1 MPVNSAPAGQVAE
14 SKSKKNKKK
23 KGGKTGAQSEKDGN
37 SGATPVDSKKDGQ
50 HDEQLDMVL
59 HTSYPKMT
67 TCLSQEILKL
77 FDYRYKDSDHTTVNG
92 LQEAEPSASVTESLQ
107 NLSIETSTSHS
118 NENQPASDTNPM
130 KNEAVDRDTDGRFDV
145 LVRDRDSLRE
155 EVIEMRRS
163 LEEIQNK
170 HDEEMET
177 LQEKL
182 RVSESQKEQAESQ
195 FHSLLG
201 RVNTIKSQLGE
212 RLKADAE
219 ELTEKRAQI
228 EQYESENASLR
239 AELEA
244 RSTNISSLESELEQ
258 QSKEL
263 SSLRN
268 RINLAQ
274 QNWVKEKE
282 ELLAQES
289 ELRTEFEEAKQA
301 MHSWEIIAMEE
312 RSIRENLGE
321 KVIDL
326 DEQLST
332 LRADYEKMTSDY
344 NSQGVAVEGLQK
356 ALREIQAARKQELRE
371 LVESTNAQVEEVR
384 KKLEDAEK
392 RAAEADAAREETQ
405 KSLERALPFEK
416 EVKEKNLLI
425 GKLRHEAVTLN
436 EHLTKALRFL
446 KKGKPE
452 DNVDRN
458 LVTNHFLHFLSLDRS
473 DPKKF
478 QILQLI
484 AALLGWNDEQREQA
498 GLARPGASGGYNSL
512 RAPRS
517 PSMFKT
523 PSSPSLATGYSGTNA
538 DARKESLAELW
549 SNFLE
554 QEAQAEGKLPAQNE
568 NPSDK
573 TAS

>member
-1 MPVNSAPAGQVAE
+1 MGQASD

-23 KGGKTGAQSEKDGN
+23 KGGKTGAQSEKDG
-37 SGATPVDSKKDGQ
+37 STATNAMDSAKD
-50 HDEQLDMVL
+50 DEHVETETDHATMNGSQDAESVQPT
-59 HTSYPKMT
+59 TSITK
-67 TCLSQEILKL
+67 
-77 FDYRYKDSDHTTVNG
+77 N
-92 LQEAEPSASVTESLQ
+92 LQ
-107 NLSIETSTSHS
+107 NLSTEDPTSHS
-118 NENQPASDTNPM
+118 NISNHASQNNHAGLA
-130 KNEAVDRDTDGRFDV
+130 KNETSDPGADDRFDV

-163 LEEIQNK
+163 LEEIQNR
-170 HDEEMET
+170 HDEEMENI
-177 LQEKL
+177 QEKL
-182 RVSESQKEQAESQ
+182 RVSESQKEHAESQ
-195 FHSLLG
+195 YQTLLG
-201 RVNTIKSQLGE
+201 KVNTIKSHLGE

-219 ELTEKRAQI
+219 ELVQKKAVI
-228 EQYESENASLR
+228 EEYEQENAALKS
-239 AELEA
+239 ELDGKSA
-244 RSTNISSLESELEQ
+244 NLSSLESEREQ
-258 QSKEL
+258 QAKEL

-268 RINLAQ
+268 RINLTQ

-282 ELLAQES
+282 ELMGQES

-312 RSIRENLGE
+312 RSIRESLGE

-332 LRADYEKMTSDY
+332 LRVDYDKVTSDY
-344 NSQGVAVEGLQK
+344 NSRGVAVEGLQK
-356 ALREIQAARKQELRE
+356 ALREIQTARKQELRE

-392 RAAEADAAREETQ
+392 RAADANAAQEETQ
-405 KSLERALPFEK
+405 KHLERALPFEK

-484 AALLGWNDEQREQA
+484 AALLAWTDEQREQA
-498 GLARPGASGGYNSL
+498 GLARPGTSGAFNNL

-517 PSMFKT
+517 TSVFKT
-523 PSSPSLATGYSGTNA
+523 PSSPSLATGYFGGNA
-538 DARKESLAELW
+538 DTRKESLAELW

-554 QEAQAEGKLPAQNE
+554 QEAQTEGKLRESGNE
-568 NPSDK
+568 SPLDK
-573 TAS
+573 PVS

>member
-1 MPVNSAPAGQVAE
+1 MPANSAPAGQAVD
-14 SKSKKNKKK
+14 SKSKKKNKKK
-23 KGGKTGAQSEKDGN
+23 GGKAGAQSEKSEN
-37 SGATPVDSKKDGQ
+37 TGAINADSEKDGR
-50 HDEQLDMVL
+50 HEEQADME
-59 HTSYPKMT
+59 P
-67 TCLSQEILKL
+67 
-77 FDYRYKDSDHTTVNG
+77 DHATMNG
-92 LQEAEPSASVTESLQ
+92 SQEAESTTSITESLQ
-107 NLSIETSTSHS
+107 DLSTEDQGSRL
-118 NENQPASDTNPM
+118 NKKQPSQNKQINPK
-130 KNEAVDRDTDGRFDV
+130 KNEDDDGGADDRFSV

-163 LEEIQNK
+163 LEEIQSK

-177 LQEKL
+177 IQERL

-219 ELTEKRAQI
+219 ELTQKKTQI
-228 EQYESENASLR
+228 EEYESANAALK
-239 AELEA
+239 AELEVK
-244 RSTNISSLESELEQ
+244 STHISSLERDREQ

-268 RINLAQ
+268 RINLTQ
-274 QNWVKEKE
+274 QNWVKERE

-312 RSIRENLGE
+312 RSIRESLGE

-332 LRADYEKMTSDY
+332 LKTDYDKVTSDY

-356 ALREIQAARKQELRE
+356 ALREIQSARKQELRE

-392 RAAEADAAREETQ
+392 RAAQANAALEETQ
-405 KSLERALPFEK
+405 KNLERALPFEK

-484 AALLGWNDEQREQA
+484 AALLAWDDEQREQA
-498 GLARPGASGGYNSL
+498 GLARPGASGAYNNL

-517 PSMFKT
+517 PSVFKT
-523 PSSPSLATGYSGTNA
+523 PSSPSLATGYFGSNT
-538 DARKESLAELW
+538 DTRKESLAELW

-554 QEAQAEGKLPAQNE
+554 QEAQTEGKLPQPGTE
-568 NPSDK
+568 SPLDK
-573 TAS
+573 MAS

>member
-1 MPVNSAPAGQVAE
+1 MPTSSAAVSQVAD
-14 SKSKKNKKK
+14 SKSKKNRKK
-23 KGGKTGAQSEKDGN
+23 KGGKGGAQTEEDGN
-37 SGATPVDSKKDGQ
+37 TVSSAANAGKDKLQDEGQ
-50 HDEQLDMVL
+50 VETVL
-59 HTSYPKMT
+59 HAHSVVIE
-67 TCLSQEILKL
+67 L
-77 FDYRYKDSDHTTVNG
+77 DHAAING
-92 LQEAEPSASVTESLQ
+92 SKEAESAEPTTSITESLQ
-107 NLSIETSTSHS
+107 TLSTEDQTSSS
-118 NENQPASDTNPM
+118 NENHPSPQNSHASST
-130 KNEAVDRDTDGRFDV
+130 KNEAGDPGADDRFDV

-177 LQEKL
+177 IQEKL
-182 RVSESQKEQAESQ
+182 RVAESQKEQAESQ

-219 ELTEKRAQI
+219 ELVQKKAQI
-228 EQYESENASLR
+228 EEYEGENATLR
-239 AELEA
+239 SELDSKSA
-244 RSTNISSLESELEQ
+244 YISSLEGDRDQ

-268 RINLAQ
+268 RINLTQ

-282 ELLAQES
+282 ELLGQES

-312 RSIRENLGE
+312 RSIRESLGE

-332 LRADYEKMTSDY
+332 LRADYDKVTSDY

-356 ALREIQAARKQELRE
+356 ALREIQIARKQELRE
-371 LVESTNAQVEEVR
+371 LVESTDAQVEEVR

-392 RAAEADAAREETQ
+392 RAADANAALEETQ
-405 KSLERALPFEK
+405 KNLERALPFEK

-484 AALLGWNDEQREQA
+484 AALLGWTDEQREQA
-498 GLARPGASGGYNSL
+498 GLARPGTSGTFNNL

-517 PSMFKT
+517 SSVFKT
-523 PSSPSLATGYSGTNA
+523 PSSPSLATGYFGGNPDT
-538 DARKESLAELW
+538 RKESLAELW

-554 QEAQAEGKLPAQNE
+554 QEAQTEGKLRESENE
-568 NPSDK
+568 NPLDK
-573 TAS
+573 PAS